1 MVPLKS
7 LDLHFAQHVRLSFVA
22 QVPPATTLED
32 VTNPAYWSNH
42 VQRLR
47 PGSIV
52 EVLSEDNSL
61 DCELRVT
68 EVGPT
73 FVKVRVLRNYTPA
86 AAPAIAHEAPSDI
99 EVGYGGKLDKW
110 RVIHKGQV
118 VASNLGSREDAE
130 KAAEEYR
137 SKFAA

>member
-1 MVPLKS
+1 MVPLKPTE
-7 LDLHFAQHVRLSFVA
+7 LHFAHHIRLQFVA
-22 QVPPATTLED
+22 QVPPETTLED
-32 VTNPAYWSNH
+32 VTNPAFWAHH

-47 PGSIV
+47 PGAII

-73 FVKVRVLRNYTPA
+73 FAKVRVLRNYTPA
-86 AAPAIAHEAPSDI
+86 AAPAISHDAPSDV
-99 EVGYGGKLDKW
+99 EVGYGGKNDKW
-110 RVIHKGQV
+110 RVVHKGQV